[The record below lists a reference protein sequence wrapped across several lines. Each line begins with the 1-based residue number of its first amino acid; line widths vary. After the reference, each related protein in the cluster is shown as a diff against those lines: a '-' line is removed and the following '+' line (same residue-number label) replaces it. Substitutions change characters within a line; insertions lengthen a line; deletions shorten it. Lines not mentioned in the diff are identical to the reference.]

1 MTSLKN
7 KLTERRRRLLKWH
20 RRVGVAASLIILAI
34 VATGIPL
41 NHSEK
46 LGLDHLTVGPKIM
59 QYWYGMPS
67 ETKPTSFSVGADRLT
82 WYQDTLYFNEN
93 QLIGKVD
100 PIIGAALLKSAFVVA
115 TNSELLIF
123 TNEGSLVEKLSGADI
138 PGDIKKIGVKFGS
151 TVILLTPS
159 GQYSGSGDFLEWV
172 AHPAATVW
180 IAPLPNS
187 GTFNDKLRK
196 THFGQGVPWSR
207 FLLDIHTGRIL
218 GDLGPYLFDVVALC
232 LLFLVGSG
240 LYNAI
245 RR

>member
-1 MTSLKN
+1 MTSLKTPS
-7 KLTERRRRLLKWH
+7 TERRRRLLRWH

-46 LGLDHLTVGPKIM
+46 LGLDRLTVGSEIM

-82 WYQDTLYFNEN
+82 WYQDTLYFNED

-115 TNSELLIF
+115 TNRELLIF

-138 PGDIKKIGVKFGS
+138 PGDIKKIGVKSGS

-159 GQYSGSGDFLEWV
+159 GQYSSSGDFLEWM
-172 AHPAATVW
+172 AHPAATAW
-180 IAPLPNS
+180 IDPLPNS
-187 GTFNDKLRK
+187 GTFNEKLRK
-196 THFGQGVPWSR
+196 IHFGQGVPWSR
-207 FLLDIHTGRIL
+207 FLMDIHTGRLL
-218 GDLGPYLFDVVALC
+218 GNLGPYLIDLVALC
-232 LLFLVGSG
+232 VLFLLGSG
-240 LYNAI
+240 LYNSL

>member
-7 KLTERRRRLLKWH
+7 QSTDRRRRLLRWH

-34 VATGIPL
+34 VATGILL

-46 LGLDHLTVGPKIM
+46 LGLDRLTVGPEIM

-82 WYQDTLYFNEN
+82 WYQDTLYFNED
-93 QLIGKVD
+93 QLIGKVNS
-100 PIIGAALLKSAFVVA
+100 IIGAALLKSAFVVA
-115 TNSELLIF
+115 TNRELLIF
-123 TNEGSLVEKLSGADI
+123 TNKGSLVEKLSGADI

-159 GQYSGSGDFLEWV
+159 GQYSSSGDFLEWV
-172 AHPAATVW
+172 AHPEATAW
-180 IAPLPNS
+180 IDPLPNS
-187 GTFNDKLRK
+187 GTFNEKLRK
-196 THFGQGVPWSR
+196 THFGQGLPWSR
-207 FLLDIHTGRIL
+207 FLLDIHTGRLL
-218 GDLGPYLFDVVALC
+218 GNLGPYLIDLVALC
-232 LLFLVGSG
+232 VLFLVGSG
-240 LYNAI
+240 LYNSL

>member
-7 KLTERRRRLLKWH
+7 QSTDRRRRLLRWH

-34 VATGIPL
+34 VATGILL

-46 LGLDHLTVGPKIM
+46 LGLDRLTVGPEIM

-82 WYQDTLYFNEN
+82 WYQDTLYFNED
-93 QLIGKVD
+93 QLIGQVNS
-100 PIIGAALLKSAFVVA
+100 IIGAALLKSAFVVA
-115 TNSELLIF
+115 TNRELLIF
-123 TNEGSLVEKLSGADI
+123 TNKGSLVEKLSGADI

-159 GQYSGSGDFLEWV
+159 GQYSSSGDFLEWV
-172 AHPAATVW
+172 AHPEATAW
-180 IAPLPNS
+180 IDPLPNS
-187 GTFNDKLRK
+187 GTFNEKLRK
-196 THFGQGVPWSR
+196 THFGQGLPWSR
-207 FLLDIHTGRIL
+207 FLLDIHTGRLL
-218 GDLGPYLFDVVALC
+218 GNLGPYLIDLVALC
-232 LLFLVGSG
+232 VLFLVGSG
-240 LYNAI
+240 LYNSL